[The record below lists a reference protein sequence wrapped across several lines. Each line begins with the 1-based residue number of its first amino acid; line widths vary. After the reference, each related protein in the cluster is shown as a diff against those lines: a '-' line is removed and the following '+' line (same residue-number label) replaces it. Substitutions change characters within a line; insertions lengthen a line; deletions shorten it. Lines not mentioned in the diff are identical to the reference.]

1 MANTSSQLSST
12 TESSAAEI
20 TTTLVDVEA
29 EHEKREETTKLF
41 QENIITIPE
50 YYRTEM
56 TKNGI
61 MEKFTLLIQFESLRN
76 KQIRKI
82 LQKHNISI
90 PSEFYSQLMDSDL
103 FEQLLNT
110 IHQVDQQTELDN
122 TKLLKQKLHPSN
134 KRQHHNIDVDDN
146 NPSTIDDTNERLT
159 KQLKTSADDIS
170 TLTTTSDF
178 APPTRDSQTTS
189 DH

>member
-1 MANTSSQLSST
+1 MANISSQLSST

-61 MEKFTLLIQFESLRN
+61 MEKFTSLIQFESLRN